1 MQMYKV
7 HSAYKPNQTEHVMS
21 IESASEAWKV
31 FFWRYVSIQL
41 ASMIEES
48 NKSQGWLEYVK
59 QNENP
64 ALEDFVASLNIQAE

>member
-1 MQMYKV
+1 
-7 HSAYKPNQTEHVMS
+7 MS